1 MFSLCFY
8 GLFEY
13 FNIFATSLLT
23 FLNLLARMDTT
34 KRLIHLKKAAI
45 AICLALVMTA
55 CVDND
60 YDLSKGVE
68 KDVTL
73 FSKYLELPLGSDY
86 ILMRDQL
93 DGIDGIDTSATGDY
107 SFFKNGQI
115 TVNVTETIDL
125 KNAIASKTS
134 VDLSSI
140 YVPSIPEGDYSAP
153 NVSNSFDFKTS
164 ADVLRLDSVHFTN
177 GQDEL
182 NVTIDPKN
190 FTFTGSEKASYATIK
205 VTMPK
210 QLILDSTDPNV
221 TIATE
226 TDGRMSFTCNSVDM
240 TQKNNYSILIPK
252 AVFDSTGLNGL
263 VYDIAAEIHSD
274 GNLGCSN
281 TGIGFDIDM
290 EVGTL
295 GFDDIWGVFDI
306 DLNASEPFNFDMSAI
321 WDYFTNPS
329 DNLVFYRPYILLTTT
344 SNLSI
349 PTEMSLQIAAQNT
362 IKTPQT
368 ETSNF
373 SMNVSGGS
381 TKLGIVSQF
390 AGTGQTITPLDLNK
404 LMDTKPGNLQI
415 TATPTALKDPTDV
428 NLQHHITLPAT
439 AVINYTVCIPFSFDE
454 GMSITFDEEIK
465 DVFDKDA
472 TDMLFKKD
480 SAGLKLDIVNKLPID
495 AKMRISFTDENNA
508 IIHTLD
514 DVDLLVSN
522 DTIHVKRGF
531 DSEEVQDARGMKFQ
545 LISSYG
551 GSKDVINSR
560 DAIYLKIKMYKKGGI
575 SLK

>member
-1 MFSLCFY
+1 M
-8 GLFEY
+8 
-13 FNIFATSLLT
+13 
-23 FLNLLARMDTT
+23 
-34 KRLIHLKKAAI
+34 
-45 AICLALVMTA
+45 AICLTLLMPA

-60 YDLSKGVE
+60 YDLSKDIDD
-68 KDVTL
+68 DVTL

-93 DGIDGIDTSATGDY
+93 DSIDGIDTSATGDY
-107 SFFKNGQI
+107 SFFKNGEI

-125 KNAIASKTS
+125 TNAIASKTS

-140 YVPSIPEGDYSAP
+140 YVSSIPQGDYTAP
-153 NVSNSFDFKTS
+153 NASNSFDFKTS
-164 ADVLRLDSVHFTN
+164 KDVLRLDSVHFTN
-177 GQDEL
+177 GKNQLD
-182 NVTIDPKN
+182 VTIDPKN
-190 FTFTGSEKASYATIK
+190 FTFTGAEKASYATIK

-210 QLILDSTDPNV
+210 QLVLDSTDPNV

-240 TQKNNYSILIPK
+240 TQKNIYSILLPK
-252 AVFDSTGLNGL
+252 AVFDSNGLNGL
-263 VYDIAAEIHSD
+263 VYDIAATIHSD
-274 GNLGCSN
+274 GNLGCSS

-306 DLNASEPFNFDMSAI
+306 DLDASEPFNFDMSAI
-321 WDYFTNPS
+321 WDYFDNPS
-329 DNLVFYRPYILLTTT
+329 DNLVFYRPYILLNTT
-344 SNLSI
+344 SSVSI
-349 PTEMSLQIAAQNT
+349 PTDMSLQIAAQNT

-368 ETSNF
+368 EISNF

-381 TKLGIVSQF
+381 AKLGIVSQF
-390 AGTGQTITPLDLNK
+390 AGTGQTITPLDINK

-415 TATPTALKDPTDV
+415 TATATALKDPTDA

-439 AVINYTVCIPFSFDE
+439 AKINYTICIPFSFDE

-508 IIHTLD
+508 IVHTLD
-514 DVDLLVSN
+514 DVDLQVSS
-522 DTIHVKRGF
+522 DTVHIKLGF

-545 LISSYG
+545 LFTSYG
-551 GSKDVINSR
+551 GSKKIINTK
-560 DAIYLKIKMYKKGGI
+560 DAIYLKMKMYKKGGI
-575 SLK
+575 SVE